1 MTESYRLL
9 VDGVPRAVD
18 DAAPEESLLF
28 VLRERLGV
36 TTAKDAC
43 GTGQCGACTV
53 LVDGSPLCAC
63 LVLAATTVDA
73 PVTTLDGLATAPGV
87 VELQDAF
94 VDAGA
99 VQCGFCTPGMIVQLH
114 DLLARVDHPSDA
126 DVREA
131 LAGNLCRCTGYG
143 RIVAAVR
150 LVAERRREHR

>member
-1 MTESYRLL
+1 VTESYRLI
-9 VDGVPRAVD
+9 VDGVAHGVE
-18 DAAPEESLLF
+18 AELEESLLF
-28 VLRERLGV
+28 VLRDRLGV

-53 LVDGSPLCAC
+53 LVDDTPQCAC
-63 LVLAATTVDA
+63 LVLAATAADT
-73 PVTTLDGLATAPGV
+73 PITTLDGLTPVTDVTDVQG
-87 VELQDAF
+87 AF

-99 VQCGFCTPGMIVQLH
+99 VQCGYCTPGMIVQIH
-114 DLLARVDHPSDA
+114 DLLARTADPSDA

-150 LVAERRREHR
+150 MAAERRREHA